1 MILLYWSVRVRGEG
15 KRREKRDERSEV
27 GRGEDKGKEWEKKE
41 GEGKGRERGGE
52 GEGKEGEEGRR
63 DGRGGGRGRRG
74 EEREGS
80 GRRGSKLNDLMVPKT
95 TCSGSFFLMNLSTV
109 SESVWLFGFGR
120 WGSHPGPLPLSS
132 HAERADGPGCPP
144 NHTTT
149 LPDNN

>member
-1 MILLYWSVRVRGEG
+1 MGE
-15 KRREKRDERSEV
+15 K
-27 GRGEDKGKEWEKKE
+27 GRGGKGKGKGRGRGGE

-52 GEGKEGEEGRR
+52 GEGKGEKGEEGEEGKGKRGEEREGRR
-63 DGRGGGRGRRG
+63 GEEGKEGRG